1 MKKFMLFFVMA
12 LIFILAACSS
22 DEKEDT
28 EAAKQ
33 EATSDSIIYT
43 SSKGDI
49 EVPANPQRV
58 VALAYTGDLIHLGVT
73 IVGTEPFSMDNPN
86 FKDGLKNT
94 VTVTNEDLEKIM
106 ELEPDLIIGYDSIEN
121 GDKLQEIAPTVL
133 FTYGE
138 YDYLQQHIE
147 LGKVLNKE
155 QQATEWVADFKERA
169 KKLGEEVK
177 EKIGDDATI
186 TVAENYGKEMGIFGD
201 AWGRGTELLY
211 QEMGLTMHPAVKEIA
226 LEPGYATISS
236 EVLGDYIGDYLVLSF
251 VSKDQDT
258 SFLEADWYQNIDAVK
273 NNHVIK
279 ADAAGFYF
287 NDATTLEYQ
296 LELFRDAFLNN

>member
-1 MKKFMLFFVMA
+1 MKKLTLFFVMA
-12 LIFILAACSS
+12 IVCILAACNN
-22 DEKEDT
+22 EEPKDT
-28 EAAKQ
+28 EAKEQ
-33 EATSDSIIYT
+33 EVTPETIIYK

-58 VALAYTGDLIHLGVT
+58 VALAYTGDIIHLDVP

-86 FKDGLKNT
+86 FQEGLKDAI
-94 VTVTNEDLEKIM
+94 TVTNEDLEKII

-155 QQATEWVADFKERA
+155 TEATEWVADFKARA
-169 KKLGEEVK
+169 KQIGEEVK
-177 EKIGDDATI
+177 EKIGPDATI
-186 TVAENYGKEMGIFGD
+186 TVAENYGKQMGIFGD

-211 QEMGLTMHPAVKEIA
+211 QEMGLTMHPAVKDAA

-236 EVLGDYIGDYLVLSF
+236 EVLGDYVGDYLVLSF

-273 NNHVIK
+273 NNRVIK

-296 LELFRDAFLNN
+296 LELFKNAFLNN